1 MLEPCPA
8 LDRASPAV
16 WHAIVTVMPSLKS
29 SGYKRVALVR
39 GAIRC
44 CTPQDPPSSH
54 VPTTTPVGIGDAAT
68 VGATITGDGR
78 VTVTVD
84 VGTAALLMVR
94 LGGDCGS
101 GTATVTVACW
111 AVADVELFRLD
122 TIMNP
127 PMRARVPT
135 TTAANTAQ
143 TVRRVRVD
151 SGVDATT
158 SGVGT
163 DGGATSR
170 AIVTPGNRA
179 AMVGAAASTPRR
191 IANAFAK
198 SVHVAKRSFGS
209 LASAAAN
216 TGSNAARSGRTAD
229 NGGGDEPE
237 GSHTAAE
244 LPVAFTEAGL
254 DEVAALTVIEDIN
267 PDGRAAGTRGNAN
280 GIDVNRNFPASN
292 FDATI
297 TESGGEP
304 LSQPESRALVET
316 IDRVRPSLILVAH
329 SWRGRQFIN
338 FDGPA
343 REIAEQFSATS
354 GLPVEESSAFAPTPG
369 SLGSYAGRDRGMPL
383 LTIEVLRGT
392 DPNVVWTSLKTALLD
407 AIHG

>member
-1 MLEPCPA
+1 MGPILLTAATGRTRYRLALNILCTMVFGTIGCSAPAPEPA
-8 LDRASPAV
+8 TAKLS
-16 WHAIVTVMPSLKS
+16 IVRSTAAP
-29 SGYKRVALVR
+29 
-39 GAIRC
+39 I
-44 CTPQDPPSSH
+44 PPPSAIAN
-54 VPTTTPVGIGDAAT
+54 VTADGPPTWQPIATTVQGRPIRALT
-68 VGATITGDGR
+68 VGHGPHR
-78 VTVTVD
+78 VLF
-84 VGTAALLMVR
+84 VG
-94 LGGDCGS
+94 G
-101 GTATVTVACW
+101 
-111 AVADVELFRLD
+111 
-122 TIMNP
+122 I
-127 PMRARVPT
+127 
-135 TTAANTAQ
+135 
-143 TVRRVRVD
+143 
-151 SGVDATT
+151 
-158 SGVGT
+158 
-163 DGGATSR
+163 
-170 AIVTPGNRA
+170 
-179 AMVGAAASTPRR
+179 
-191 IANAFAK
+191 
-198 SVHVAKRSFGS
+198 H
-209 LASAAAN
+209 
-216 TGSNAARSGRTAD
+216 
-229 NGGGDEPE
+229 GDEPE